1 MPPSTP
7 VRVMIVAPS
16 FDILGGQSTQAAL
29 LCKCLSNEAAVD
41 VSFLATNPQLP
52 GVLRRLQSIKY
63 LRTLLTAAVYVAQL
77 LARTPRQDVVHVFS
91 AAHTS
96 FLISATPAILIATG
110 FGKGTVLHY
119 HSGEADLHL
128 RRWRRTA
135 ARTMRLVDAIV
146 VPSRYLVDQFAGH
159 GFNVRLISNVIEP
172 ERFEFRER
180 QPLTPMFLCNRQLQ
194 PYCNVACV
202 LRAFALVQARVDDA
216 RLIVAADGS
225 ERRELETLAG
235 ELALTHTEFVGW
247 VHPERVGEL
256 YASADVYLNGV
267 RPSRQRPDVD
277 PRSVCLRRCRWS
289 RPMSPGSPSW
299 CASGETGMLVPR
311 RTTTSSSRRRR
322 SPCSPIPRARDPGSL
337 WARARNAR
345 VHLAGGAGAVAGAV
359 SRRCGSGR
367 VAVISDRAELARVH
381 GGRPARA
388 GQPALA

>member
-1 MPPSTP
+1 MPPATP

-29 LCKCLSNEAAVD
+29 LCKCLSNEATVD

-180 QPLTPMFLCNRQLQ
+180 QPLRPVFLCNRQLQ

-202 LRAFALVQARVDDA
+202 LRAFALVQARVGDA
-216 RLIVAADGS
+216 RLIIAADGS
-225 ERRELETLAG
+225 DGRDLKALAG
-235 ELALTHTEFVGW
+235 ELGLTHTEFIGW
-247 VHPERVGEL
+247 VRPERAAEL
-256 YASADVYLNGV
+256 YASADVYLNGSDHRDNV
-267 RPSRQRPDVD
+267 PISI
-277 PRSVCLRRCRWS
+277 LEAF
-289 RPMSPGSPSW
+289 
-299 CASGETGMLVPR
+299 ASGLPVVSTDVAGISELVVGGKTGMLVPADDHEQLAASALALLADPPLASRLALGAR
-311 RTTTSSSRRRR
+311 RECSRFTWPAVRKQ
-322 SPCSPIPRARDPGSL
+322 
-337 WARARNAR
+337 W
-345 VHLAGGAGAVAGAV
+345 LALYQAL
-359 SRRCGSGR
+359 GSGQ
-367 VAVISDRAELARVH
+367 V
-381 GGRPARA
+381 P
-388 GQPALA
+388 